1 MILLAVYSYLTDTA
15 SQFGV
20 KEKKMSYIV
29 TSELE
34 VCNKVKGDA
43 ITEKE
48 LLNAGANIE
57 ALIEGNHIKAA
68 GGIIKPAIQEGAD
81 K

>member
-1 MILLAVYSYLTDTA
+1 MTYTI
-15 SQFGV
+15 
-20 KEKKMSYIV
+20 I
-29 TSELE
+29 SELE
-34 VCNKVKGDA
+34 VCNKKKGES

-57 ALIEGNHIKAA
+57 ALIAGNHIKAS
-68 GGIIKPAIQEGAD
+68 GGTTKPAIQEGAY

>member
-1 MILLAVYSYLTDTA
+1 
-15 SQFGV
+15 
-20 KEKKMSYIV
+20 MSYII
-29 TSELE
+29 TSEVE
-34 VCNKVKGDA
+34 VCNKKKGEP

-57 ALIEGNHIKAA
+57 ALIAGNHIKAT
-68 GGIIKPAIQEGAD
+68 GGTIKPVIQEGAD

>member
-1 MILLAVYSYLTDTA
+1 
-15 SQFGV
+15 
-20 KEKKMSYIV
+20 MSYTII
-29 TSELE
+29 SELK
-34 VCNKVKGDA
+34 VCNKIKGDT

-57 ALIEGNHIKAA
+57 ALIAGNHIKAT
-68 GGIIKPAIQEGAD
+68 GGTIKPVIQEGAD

>member
-1 MILLAVYSYLTDTA
+1 M
-15 SQFGV
+15 F
-20 KEKKMSYIV
+20 YII

-34 VCNKVKGDA
+34 VCNKNKGDS

-48 LLNAGANIE
+48 LLNVEANID
-57 ALIEGNHIKAA
+57 ALIAGNHIKAN
-68 GGIIKPAIQEGAD
+68 GGTTKPAIQEGAD

>member
-1 MILLAVYSYLTDTA
+1 
-15 SQFGV
+15 
-20 KEKKMSYIV
+20 MSYII
-29 TSELE
+29 TSELK
-34 VCNKVKGDA
+34 VCNKIKGDT

-57 ALIEGNHIKAA
+57 ALIVGDHIKAS
-68 GGIIKPAIQEGAD
+68 GGTTKPVIQEGAD

>member
-1 MILLAVYSYLTDTA
+1 
-15 SQFGV
+15 
-20 KEKKMSYIV
+20 MSYVI

-34 VCNKVKGDA
+34 VCNKIKGDT

-57 ALIEGNHIKAA
+57 ALIAGDHIKAS
-68 GGIIKPAIQEGAD
+68 GGTIKPAIQEGAY

>member
-1 MILLAVYSYLTDTA
+1 
-15 SQFGV
+15 
-20 KEKKMSYIV
+20 MSYIV

-34 VCNKVKGDA
+34 VFNKVKGDA

-48 LLNAGANIE
+48 LLSAGANIE
-57 ALIEGNHIKAA
+57 ALIAGNHIKAT
-68 GGIIKPAIQEGAD
+68 GGTTKPAIQEGAD

>member
-1 MILLAVYSYLTDTA
+1 
-15 SQFGV
+15 
-20 KEKKMSYIV
+20 MSYVI

-34 VCNKVKGDA
+34 VCNKKKGES

-48 LLNAGANIE
+48 LLNAGANID
-57 ALIEGNHIKAA
+57 ALIAGNHIKAS
-68 GGIIKPAIQEGAD
+68 GGTIKPVIQEGAN

>member
-1 MILLAVYSYLTDTA
+1 
-15 SQFGV
+15 
-20 KEKKMSYIV
+20 MSYIV

-34 VCNKVKGDA
+34 VCGKNKGDA

-57 ALIEGNHIKAA
+57 ALIEGNHIKAT
-68 GGIIKPAIQEGAD
+68 GGTTKPAIQEGAE

>member
-1 MILLAVYSYLTDTA
+1 
-15 SQFGV
+15 
-20 KEKKMSYIV
+20 MSYII

-34 VCNKVKGDA
+34 VCNKKKGDS

-48 LLNAGANIE
+48 LLNAEANID
-57 ALIEGNHIKAA
+57 ALIAGNHIKAN
-68 GGIIKPAIQEGAD
+68 GGTTKPAIQEGAD

>member
-1 MILLAVYSYLTDTA
+1 
-15 SQFGV
+15 
-20 KEKKMSYIV
+20 MSYVI

-34 VCNKVKGDA
+34 VCNKKKGES

-48 LLNAGANIE
+48 LLSAGANIK
-57 ALIEGNHIKAA
+57 ALIEGNHIKAS
-68 GGIIKPAIQEGAD
+68 GGTIKPAIQEGAD

>member
-1 MILLAVYSYLTDTA
+1 
-15 SQFGV
+15 
-20 KEKKMSYIV
+20 MSYII

-34 VCNKVKGDA
+34 VCNKNKGDS

-48 LLNAGANIE
+48 LLNVEVNID
-57 ALIEGNHIKAA
+57 ALIAGNHIKAN
-68 GGIIKPAIQEGAD
+68 GGTTKPAIQEGAD

>member
-1 MILLAVYSYLTDTA
+1 
-15 SQFGV
+15 
-20 KEKKMSYIV
+20 MSYII

-34 VCNKVKGDA
+34 VCNKVKGDS

-57 ALIEGNHIKAA
+57 ALIAGNHIKAT
-68 GGIIKPAIQEGAD
+68 GGTTKPAIQEGAE

>member
-1 MILLAVYSYLTDTA
+1 
-15 SQFGV
+15 
-20 KEKKMSYIV
+20 MSYVI
-29 TSELE
+29 TSEVE
-34 VCNKVKGDA
+34 VCNKKKGEP

-57 ALIEGNHIKAA
+57 ALIVGNHIKAT
-68 GGIIKPAIQEGAD
+68 GGTTKPVIQEGAD

>member
-1 MILLAVYSYLTDTA
+1 
-15 SQFGV
+15 
-20 KEKKMSYIV
+20 MSYVI
-29 TSELE
+29 TSELK
-34 VCNKVKGDA
+34 VCNKIKGDT

-57 ALIEGNHIKAA
+57 ALIVGDHIKAS
-68 GGIIKPAIQEGAD
+68 GGTTKPVIQEGAD

>member
-1 MILLAVYSYLTDTA
+1 
-15 SQFGV
+15 
-20 KEKKMSYIV
+20 MSYII
-29 TSELE
+29 TSELK
-34 VCNKVKGDA
+34 VCNKIKGDT

-57 ALIEGNHIKAA
+57 ALIAGDHIKAS
-68 GGIIKPAIQEGAD
+68 GGTTKPVIQEGAD

>member
-1 MILLAVYSYLTDTA
+1 MNLLALYFYLTDTA
-15 SQFGV
+15 SHFGV
-20 KEKKMSYIV
+20 KEKKMSYII
-29 TSELE
+29 TSEVE
-34 VCNKVKGDA
+34 VCNKKKGEP

-57 ALIEGNHIKAA
+57 ALIAGNHIKAT
-68 GGIIKPAIQEGAD
+68 GGTIKPVIQEGAD

>member
-1 MILLAVYSYLTDTA
+1 
-15 SQFGV
+15 
-20 KEKKMSYIV
+20 MSYII

-34 VCNKVKGDA
+34 VCNKKKGES

-48 LLNAGANIE
+48 LLNAGANID
-57 ALIEGNHIKAA
+57 ALIAGNHIKAS
-68 GGIIKPAIQEGAD
+68 GGTTKLAIQEGAD

>member
-1 MILLAVYSYLTDTA
+1 
-15 SQFGV
+15 
-20 KEKKMSYIV
+20 MSYII

-34 VCNKVKGDA
+34 VCNKNKGDS

-48 LLNAGANIE
+48 LLESGLNIE
-57 ALIEGNHIKAA
+57 ALIAGEHLKDAKAP
-68 GGIIKPAIQEGAD
+68 IKPATVEET

>member
-1 MILLAVYSYLTDTA
+1 MSYL
-15 SQFGV
+15 
-20 KEKKMSYIV
+20 I
-29 TSELE
+29 TSEVE
-34 VCNKVKGDA
+34 VCNKVKGDS

-57 ALIEGNHIKAA
+57 ALIEGNHIKAT
-68 GGIIKPAIQEGAD
+68 GGTNKPAIQEGAE

>member
-1 MILLAVYSYLTDTA
+1 
-15 SQFGV
+15 
-20 KEKKMSYIV
+20 MSYVI

-34 VCNKVKGDA
+34 VCNKKKGEP

-57 ALIEGNHIKAA
+57 ALIAGNHIKAT
-68 GGIIKPAIQEGAD
+68 GGTIKPVIQEGAD

>member
-1 MILLAVYSYLTDTA
+1 
-15 SQFGV
+15 
-20 KEKKMSYIV
+20 MSYII
-29 TSELE
+29 TSELK
-34 VCNKVKGDA
+34 VCNKIKGDT

-57 ALIEGNHIKAA
+57 ALIAGNHIKAT
-68 GGIIKPAIQEGAD
+68 GGTTKPAIQEGAD

>member
-1 MILLAVYSYLTDTA
+1 
-15 SQFGV
+15 
-20 KEKKMSYIV
+20 MSYVI
-29 TSELE
+29 TSEVE
-34 VCNKVKGDA
+34 VCNKKKGES

-57 ALIEGNHIKAA
+57 ALIAGNHIKAT
-68 GGIIKPAIQEGAD
+68 GGTIKPAIQEGAD

>member
-1 MILLAVYSYLTDTA
+1 MSYL
-15 SQFGV
+15 
-20 KEKKMSYIV
+20 I
-29 TSELE
+29 TSEVE
-34 VCNKVKGDA
+34 VCKTVKGDS

-57 ALIEGNHIKAA
+57 ALIEGNHIKAT
-68 GGIIKPAIQEGAD
+68 GGTTKPVIQEGAD

>member
-1 MILLAVYSYLTDTA
+1 
-15 SQFGV
+15 
-20 KEKKMSYIV
+20 MSYVI

-34 VCNKVKGDA
+34 VCNKKKGES

-48 LLNAGANIE
+48 LLSAGANIK
-57 ALIEGNHIKAA
+57 ALIEGNHIKAS
-68 GGIIKPAIQEGAD
+68 GGTTKPVIQEGAD

>member
-1 MILLAVYSYLTDTA
+1 
-15 SQFGV
+15 
-20 KEKKMSYIV
+20 MSYVI

-34 VCNKVKGDA
+34 VCNKKKGEP

-57 ALIEGNHIKAA
+57 ALIVGNHIKAT
-68 GGIIKPAIQEGAD
+68 GGTIKPVIQEGAD